1 MSKAGVRSFLL
12 GPLVAYLGRLR
23 FPRLAL
29 LTGALFLTDLVI
41 PDFIPFAD
49 ELLLALATLLLT
61 RWKRRN
67 DSPDV
72 VEPPLPPPPR

>member
-12 GPLVAYLGRLR
+12 GPVVAYLSRLR

-29 LTGALFLTDLVI
+29 VTAVLFAIDLVV

-49 ELLLALATLLLT
+49 EILLALATLLLT

-67 DSPDV
+67 D
-72 VEPPLPPPPR
+72 PPEIESPPPVR

>member
-1 MSKAGVRSFLL
+1 MSKVGVRNFLL
-12 GPLVAYLGRLR
+12 GPMVAYLSRLR

-29 LTGALFLTDLVI
+29 VTATLFAVDLVV

-49 ELLLALATLLLT
+49 EILLALATLLLT

-67 DSPDV
+67 DPPEI
-72 VEPPLPPPPR
+72 EPPQPPPTVR

>member
-12 GPLVAYLGRLR
+12 GPVVAYLSRLR

-29 LTGALFLTDLVI
+29 VTAVLFAIDLVV

-49 ELLLALATLLLT
+49 EILLALATLLLT

-67 DSPDV
+67 D
-72 VEPPLPPPPR
+72 PPEIESPPPAR